1 MEERKYCKDGDG
13 KHVTETETLD
23 PPVPNRARTEMKT
36 TKEGVEKTVRKD
48 YEPIVPTIEG

>member
-23 PPVPNRARTEMKT
+23 PSVPNRARTEMKT